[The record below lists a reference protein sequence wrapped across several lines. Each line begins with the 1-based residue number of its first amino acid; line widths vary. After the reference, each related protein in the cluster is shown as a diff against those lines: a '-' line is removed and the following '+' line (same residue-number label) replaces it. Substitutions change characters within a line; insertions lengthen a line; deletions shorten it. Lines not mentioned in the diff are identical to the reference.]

1 MTKAPTPYQDT
12 LWEYLTDAAKED
24 GTIPEALTVKDI
36 MDTWTLQKGFPVIK
50 VTRDYTEG
58 NAAFSQS
65 QFNIGPLF
73 SNFSSNRKKVDK
85 EPSLYWWVPLTMGL
99 AKAGDPNALNNITVS
114 HWLDPAE
121 ADREL
126 VIQLTT
132 EDPAAITH
140 MPFVVNLQQH
150 GYYRVNYDERNWALI
165 ADFLSVPDQHTDIHR
180 TIRAQAIPFNIL
192 IFIVI
197 ESAGVTGTK
206 KQIVRKWM
214 DEKLVTLA
222 DGC

>member
-1 MTKAPTPYQDT
+1 MTKAHAPYQDT

-24 GTIPEALTVKDI
+24 GTIPDALTVKDI

-85 EPSLYWWVPLTMGL
+85 EPSLYWWVPLTMGF
-99 AKAGDPNALNNITVS
+99 AKAGDSNALNNMTVS

-132 EDPAAITH
+132 EDPAAIAH
-140 MPFVVNLQQH
+140 MPLVVNLQQN
-150 GYYRVNYDERNWALI
+150 GYYRANYDEQNWALI
-165 ADFLSVPDQHTDIHR
+165 ADFLSVPDQLTDIHR
-180 TIRAQAIPFNIL
+180 TIRAQAIPFNTF
-192 IFIVI
+192 IFTVI
-197 ESAGVTGTK
+197 GSAGY
-206 KQIVRKWM
+206 WY
-214 DEKLVTLA
+214 
-222 DGC
+222 